1 MRKPQAWLLAITL
14 ILAAILGGL
23 LGEIIGIFLPDG
35 AAKTLFTQSLDI
47 GFDPVTLHLY
57 AITFT
62 IGFLVKLNFVSFL
75 MVVLAIVY
83 FRWWYL

>member
-47 GFDPVTLHLY
+47 GFDPFTLHLY

>member
-23 LGEIIGIFLPDG
+23 LGEIIGTFLPDG

-57 AITFT
+57 ALTFT
-62 IGFLVKLNFVSFL
+62 IGFMVKLNFVSFL
-75 MVVLAIVY
+75 MVILAIIY